1 MKTSSFLSLTLV
13 GLLALSGCRSGTA
26 GGPGAESTGAEQPLV
41 GDAERT
47 FELNVEDVSMRQGE
61 TKSLLIT
68 IKRSTN
74 FSEDVEVLFTDL
86 PKGVSIDPSKPK
98 ISAAD
103 TEARVTLNAASDAAL
118 GEFKAT
124 VTGHPTK
131 GADSTNTMKL
141 TVTKG

>member
-1 MKTSSFLSLTLV
+1 MKFSTLLSLSLV
-13 GLLALSGCRSGTA
+13 GLLALAGCKSGTA

-47 FELNVEDVSMRQGE
+47 FQLNIEDVTMRQGE

-74 FSEDVEVLFTDL
+74 FSEDVEILFTDL
-86 PKGVSIDPSKPK
+86 PKGITVDPSKPK

-103 TEARVTLNAASDAAL
+103 TEARVNLTAASDAAL

-124 VTGHPTK
+124 VTGHPSK

-141 TVTKG
+141 NVTKG

>member
-1 MKTSSFLSLTLV
+1 MKLSTLLSLSLV
-13 GLLALSGCRSGTA
+13 GLLALAGCRSGTA

-47 FELNVEDVSMRQGE
+47 FQLNVEDVTMRQGE
-61 TKSLLIT
+61 TKSLLLT

-74 FSEDVEVLFTDL
+74 FSEDVEITFTDL
-86 PKGVSIDPSKPK
+86 PKGISVDPSQPK

-103 TEARVTLNAASDAAL
+103 TEARVNLTAASDAAL

-141 TVTKG
+141 AVTKG